1 MGTVFVF
8 LMGGITGL
16 VLGLII
22 GILIFDKEDEE

>member
-1 MGTVFVF
+1 METVGEFI
-8 LMGGITGL
+8 MGGITGL